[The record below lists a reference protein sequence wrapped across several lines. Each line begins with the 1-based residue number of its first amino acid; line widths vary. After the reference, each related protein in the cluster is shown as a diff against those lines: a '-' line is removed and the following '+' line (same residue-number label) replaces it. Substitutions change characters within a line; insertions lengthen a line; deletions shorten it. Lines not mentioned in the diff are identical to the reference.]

1 MKLHALKCL
10 ALAAVVLVA
19 PGAMA
24 GYKQV
29 NTPNPKDEMAVSI
42 YQLDNGLT
50 VYLTENH
57 DTPRFYAEIAVRA
70 GSKHDPAE
78 STGLAHYLEHLLF
91 KGSENMGT
99 LDFAQERVHIEK
111 IEALYQQ
118 HFNETDPEKR
128 KALYAEINAESVK
141 AAEFAVPKRGTK
153 KRSTKSNC
161 PPIGLLSGRRL
172 KWSAFP
178 VPSSASS
185 KPNWKPSTKR

>member
-1 MKLHALKCL
+1 MKRDIMKWLM
-10 ALAAVVLVA
+10 LAALLLTA
-19 PGAMA
+19 PRAMA

-29 NTPNPKDEMAVSI
+29 NTPNPSDEMGVSI

-91 KGSENMGT
+91 KGFESLGT
-99 LDFAQERVHIEK
+99 LDYGKEREHIQK

-128 KALYAEINAESVK
+128 KALYAQI
-141 AAEFAVPKRGTK
+141 
-153 KRSTKSNC
+153 
-161 PPIGLLSGRRL
+161 
-172 KWSAFP
+172 
-178 VPSSASS
+178 SS
-185 KPNWKPSTKR
+185 